1 VCFPATKSSRCWHRT
16 GSTAR
21 PSITRAHFSS
31 VDLTGRDFSGLDLR
45 GIKMDHAV
53 LSGAD
58 FSGANLQGA
67 NLIGAIAQQARFDRA
82 DLSRAHLSGTNLVSA
97 SFENTRFARV
107 EMEFAL
113 MANAVLWG
121 ARLGEADMNG
131 AQSLFWPEAHREA
144 PICAGVFYRSQ
155 SSPSPNLPD
164 TNLEDAEGL
173 RQAQVDRAHLNIG
186 TELPEGLTEPEYAK

>member
-1 VCFPATKSSRCWHRT
+1 MAESDLPRSPFARMADFVGREPIRVLSSEEIAQTLASHRLYRET
-16 GSTAR
+16 EYHEGH
-21 PSITRAHFSS
+21 RANFSS
-31 VDLTGRDFSGLDLR
+31 VDLTGRDFSRLDLR

-131 AQSLFWPEAHREA
+131 AQSLFWPEPHREA
-144 PICAGVFYRSQ
+144 PICAARI
-155 SSPSPNLPD
+155 L
-164 TNLEDAEGL
+164 
-173 RQAQVDRAHLNIG
+173 
-186 TELPEGLTEPEYAK
+186 